1 MEESL
6 FILYRTPIAF
16 IAILLFFKLTGKKDI
31 GEISILEIAVTLMI
45 ADLGVIV
52 IEEQERSLFTALLP
66 IFLLVLIQYI
76 VSKLTLKSQ
85 KARDV
90 IDGRPSLIIE
100 NGKCHQQNMRDN
112 GYTVDD
118 LYTQLRDKGI
128 ADISTVK
135 YAMIE
140 ASGAFSVFDYDTPFS
155 LPVIVDGV
163 VQEEQLDILR
173 VNKDWLF
180 SQIKQRGLTVE
191 DIFICSYTDG
201 ELYMEKKEG

>member
-31 GEISILEIAVTLMI
+31 GEISVLEIAVTLMI
-45 ADLGVIV
+45 ADLSVIV

-201 ELYMEKKEG
+201 ELYMEKKE

>member
-31 GEISILEIAVTLMI
+31 GEISVLEIAVTLMI

-201 ELYMEKKEG
+201 ELYMEEKE

>member
-1 MEESL
+1 VEESL

-31 GEISILEIAVTLMI
+31 GEISVLEIAVTLMI

-173 VNKDWLF
+173 INKDWLF

-201 ELYMEKKEG
+201 ELYMEKKE

>member
-1 MEESL
+1 MEEYL

-45 ADLGVIV
+45 ADIGVIV
-52 IEEQERSLFTALLP
+52 IEDQERSLFIALLP
-66 IFLLVLIQYI
+66 IFLLVIIQYI

-135 YAMIE
+135 YALIE

-201 ELYMEKKEG
+201 ELYMEKKE

>member
-1 MEESL
+1 M
-6 FILYRTPIAF
+6 
-16 IAILLFFKLTGKKDI
+16 LFFKLTGKKDI
-31 GEISILEIAVTLMI
+31 GEISVLEIAVTLMI

-201 ELYMEKKEG
+201 ELYMEEKE

>member
-31 GEISILEIAVTLMI
+31 GEISVLEIAVTLMI

-76 VSKLTLKSQ
+76 ISKLTLKSQ

-191 DIFICSYTDG
+191 DIFICSYTEG

>member
-31 GEISILEIAVTLMI
+31 GEISVLEIAVTLMI

-201 ELYMEKKEG
+201 ELYMEKKE

>member
-31 GEISILEIAVTLMI
+31 GEISVLEIAVTLMI

-66 IFLLVLIQYI
+66 ILLLVLIQYI

-173 VNKDWLF
+173 INKDWLF

-201 ELYMEKKEG
+201 ELYMEKKE

>member
-1 MEESL
+1 MEEAL

-31 GEISILEIAVTLMI
+31 GEISVLEIAVTLMI

-52 IEEQERSLFTALLP
+52 IEEQERSLFIALLP

-76 VSKLTLKSQ
+76 VSKVTLKSQ
-85 KARDV
+85 KARDL

-155 LPVIVDGV
+155 LPVIVDGI
-163 VQEEQLDILR
+163 VQEEQLDLLR
-173 VNKDWLF
+173 VNKEWLF
-180 SQIKQRGLTVE
+180 SQIEQRGLTVE
-191 DIFICSYTDG
+191 DVFICSYTDG
-201 ELYMEKKEG
+201 EIYIEKKE

>member
-31 GEISILEIAVTLMI
+31 GEISVLEIAVTLMI

-135 YAMIE
+135 YALIE

-201 ELYMEKKEG
+201 ELYMEKKE

>member
-1 MEESL
+1 VEEYL

-45 ADLGVIV
+45 ADIGVIV
-52 IEEQERSLFTALLP
+52 IEDQERSLFIALLP
-66 IFLLVLIQYI
+66 IFLLVIIQYI

-135 YAMIE
+135 YALIE

-201 ELYMEKKEG
+201 ELYMEKKE